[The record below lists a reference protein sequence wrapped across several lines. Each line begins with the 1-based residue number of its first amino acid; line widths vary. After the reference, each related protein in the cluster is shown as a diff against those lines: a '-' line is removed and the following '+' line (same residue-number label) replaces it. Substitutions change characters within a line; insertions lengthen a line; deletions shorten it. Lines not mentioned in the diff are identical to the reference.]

1 MRIVKTA
8 AIAAALLAPAAQAQ
22 LRLPTVSL
30 PSLPL
35 QSLTQA
41 VNQTGIESLDELS
54 SLRKTAIAA
63 LIRGNRRI
71 LEADPHGEPMV
82 RGEVLA
88 LSPTDSVLSSAA
100 ALGFVPLREQSS
112 AELELKLVVL
122 QAPAKWSTAEALK
135 KLRAANP
142 AGVFDFN
149 HIYTGSGSS
158 DVSNTA
164 TSSAVVPPVQSSIA
178 DASAA
183 DASVADGHGSQP
195 YRVGLIDSG
204 VDVSHIAFH
213 ASAVQTWGCAG
224 RSVPNA
230 HGTAVASVLVGQAQD
245 FHGVLPGAQLY
256 AANVYCDSPTGGA
269 VDELAAAFGWLA
281 HEKVAVI
288 NVSLVGPDNAALGQI
303 VRSLTSRGYLLIAA
317 VGNDGPAAPPLYP
330 ASYPK
335 VVGVTAVDAHRH
347 VLIEAARGK
356 QVMFAAPGAD
366 MAAAT
371 LANEY
376 ADVRGT
382 SFAAPIVAGILAKE
396 VSAPDLNTADGA
408 VDALSKRAID
418 LGPSG
423 RDLTYGFGLV
433 GAEYPV
439 APAGLVHKH

>member
-1 MRIVKTA
+1 MHRDLTMRIAKVAA
-8 AIAAALLAPAAQAQ
+8 AIATVLLAHTVPAQ
-22 LRLPTVSL
+22 LRLPAVSL
-30 PSLPL
+30 PTLPL
-35 QSLTQA
+35 QGLTQA
-41 VNQTGIESLDELS
+41 VNQTGVESLDELS

-71 LEADPHGEPMV
+71 VEADPHGEPMV

-88 LSPTDSVLSSAA
+88 LSPDDSILSSAR
-100 ALGFVPLREQSS
+100 ALGFVTLREQSS
-112 AELELKLVVL
+112 AELELTLVVL
-122 QAPAKWSTAEALK
+122 QAPQQWSTAKALK
-135 KLRAANP
+135 KLREANP
-142 AGVFDFN
+142 TGVFDFN
-149 HIYTGSGSS
+149 HIYTGSGSAT
-158 DVSNTA
+158 VSGTA
-164 TSSAVVPPVQSSIA
+164 TASTANPLASTPIA
-178 DASAA
+178 IG
-183 DASVADGHGSQP
+183 DGHGPHP

-204 VDVSHIAFH
+204 VDVSHEAFQ
-213 ASAVQTWGCAG
+213 ASEVHTWGCAG

-281 HEKVAVI
+281 QEQVAVI
-288 NVSLVGPDNAALGQI
+288 NVSLVGPPNVTLAQI

-330 ASYPK
+330 ASYPQ

-366 MAAAT
+366 MAGAT
-371 LANEY
+371 LANQY
-376 ADVRGT
+376 VDVRGT

-396 VSAPDLNTADGA
+396 LSVPNLSMADGA
-408 VDALSKRAID
+408 VDALSKQAID

-433 GAEYPV
+433 GEEYAV
-439 APAGLVHKH
+439 APTRLIHKH